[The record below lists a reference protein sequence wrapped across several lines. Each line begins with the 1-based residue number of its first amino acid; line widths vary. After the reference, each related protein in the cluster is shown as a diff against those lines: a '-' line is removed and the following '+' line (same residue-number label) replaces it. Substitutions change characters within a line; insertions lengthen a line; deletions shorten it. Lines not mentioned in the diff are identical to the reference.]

1 MHPDEQSRFDLLYQ
15 KHCTALKLRGLA
27 PKTIDA
33 YSRAVRR
40 LAEHLDRCPDQ
51 ISRAELDQHFIG
63 LLQTHAW
70 ATIKL
75 DRNGL
80 RFFFEEVLEQA
91 LPWINLIKAPKTQ
104 RLPDVLTQAEIAR
117 LIHATR
123 RFDLRC
129 FIFVTYSLGL
139 RLSEAL
145 NLEVGDI
152 DAERRQVHVRLGK
165 GGKDRFVILPAM
177 TLTVLRR
184 LWASHHHPR
193 WLFPAPAKIGTAAR
207 PLPRS
212 LVQGGFKR
220 AVLDCGLHKHV
231 SLHSL
236 RHSYA
241 THLIEAG
248 LNLRT
253 LQHQLGHACPQTT
266 ARYVRITEKGT
277 EACQARVDAL
287 INALGDVLRATLTQH
302 RTVAA

>member
-1 MHPDEQSRFDLLYQ
+1 MHPEEQSRFELLYQ

-51 ISRAELDQHFIG
+51 VSRTELDQHFIG

-80 RFFFEEVLEQA
+80 RFFFEEVLEQK
-91 LPWINLIKAPKTQ
+91 LPWIDLIKAPRTQ
-104 RLPDVLTQAEIAR
+104 RLPDVLTQHEIAR
-117 LIHATR
+117 IIHATR

-129 FIFVTYSLGL
+129 FTFVTYSLGL
-139 RLSEAL
+139 RLSETL
-145 NLEVGDI
+145 NLQVGDI

-184 LWASHHHPR
+184 LWTSHHHPR
-193 WLFPAPAKIGTAAR
+193 WLFPARAKIGLAAR

-212 LVQGGFKR
+212 LVQSGFKR
-220 AVLDCGLHKHV
+220 AVLDCDMQKHV
-231 SLHSL
+231 SIHSL

-248 LNLRT
+248 LNLHT

-266 ARYVRITEKGT
+266 ARYVRITEKGN
-277 EACQARVDAL
+277 EASQARVDAL

-302 RTVAA
+302 QEVAA